1 VLKVAARGP
10 YLFLNNQ
17 AAPGAF
23 RFATPARLSA
33 DSGRRFRLLTSSSE
47 AEVPA
52 DRVIFVL
59 EWWKNGAPDR
69 MKLGTLMSLQS
80 LSIPKNWTSCIT
92 SARF

>member
-1 VLKVAARGP
+1 MLKVAARGP

-23 RFATPARLSA
+23 RFAAPARLSA

-52 DRVIFVL
+52 SRVPSFVL
-59 EWWKNGAPDR
+59 EDETGHCYVIV
-69 MKLGTLMSLQS
+69 
-80 LSIPKNWTSCIT
+80 IPHVS
-92 SARF
+92 